1 MASDARSLVERI
13 YPDRTRNR
21 PDLVR
26 AVSLSILS
34 TNLSLPA
41 EERSGVPVKARRIAW
56 VSDGYRDTPDLAW
69 QHAATSTK
77 NLVAA
82 PDIVRF
88 DALIR
93 FDRQV
98 TPCCDGSSD
107 VGPLLPIQPS
117 IESRSSSVPLLSF
130 SLARFYANRPAS
142 GERSLEIINLSF
154 KQRTMRNLSSEWMRV
169 TRE

>member
-1 MASDARSLVERI
+1 L
-13 YPDRTRNR
+13 
-21 PDLVR
+21 L
-26 AVSLSILS
+26 
-34 TNLSLPA
+34 A
-41 EERSGVPVKARRIAW
+41 EERSGIPVKARLIAW

-107 VGPLLPIQPS
+107 VRPLLPVQPS
-117 IESRSSSVPLLSF
+117 IESRSSSVLLLSF
-130 SLARFYANRPAS
+130 SLARFYANR
-142 GERSLEIINLSF
+142 GTRSW
-154 KQRTMRNLSSEWMRV
+154 RTFSAGDN
-169 TRE
+169 